1 MTDLTGPAPDAA
13 TLTRAFI
20 DLLHLEKIDTDLF
33 RGPAK
38 IGGAGRMYGG
48 QVVAQALMA
57 VQQSIDDDKIA
68 HSAHAYFL
76 RPGDEDVPIV
86 FRIER
91 DFEGRSIA
99 NRRVI
104 ATQRGLAIFNMTAS
118 FQRAEVGMAH
128 CRPMPEIPQPEDLPE
143 AHTLL
148 APFGDALP
156 KMAWHFL
163 LNRSAF
169 EVRPIGQPP
178 FLHRGSSEARDGLW
192 FRLRAPVPADPCLHK
207 AILGYLSD
215 YSLLS
220 TSAMPHNINM
230 SDHPLRT
237 ASLDHAIW
245 FHEHAPLDDWML
257 YSTESP
263 WADHGRG
270 LSMGTI
276 FTRDGRM
283 IATVAQEGLVR
294 VRPPPG

>member
-1 MTDLTGPAPDAA
+1 MTDSTESAPDA
-13 TLTRAFI
+13 TSLTRELL
-20 DLLHLEKIDTDLF
+20 DLLDLERIDTDLF

-38 IGGAGRMYGG
+38 IGGAGRVYGG

-57 VQQSIDDDKIA
+57 VQHSIDDDKIA

-76 RPGDEDVPIV
+76 RAGDENLPIV

-104 ATQRGLAIFNMTAS
+104 AMQRGLAIFNMTAS
-118 FQRAEVGMAH
+118 FQRAEPGMAH
-128 CRPMPEIPQPEDLPE
+128 CRPMPEVPQPEDLPE

-148 APFGDALP
+148 TPFGDALP

-163 LNRSAF
+163 LDRTAF
-169 EVRPIGQPP
+169 EVRPIGQAP

-192 FRLRAPVPADPCLHK
+192 FRVRAPVPDDPRLHK
-207 AILGYLSD
+207 AILGYISD

-220 TSAMPHNINM
+220 TSAMPHDINM
-230 SDHPLRT
+230 SDHQLRT

-263 WADHGRG
+263 WAGHGRG
-270 LSMGTI
+270 LSTGTI
-276 FTRDGRM
+276 FARDGRM

-294 VRPPPG
+294 VRSVPS